1 MDDIHPSY
9 HSPESR
15 ETLQTLL
22 QDITA
27 WEKSQKD
34 LWFWEK
40 IGRLPFQL
48 LDRLTPQSIQ
58 KKLGEAMDEVG
69 SYVQTGGQYL
79 VSEQGVLTRLSQ
91 EADALGGACLP
102 DEPLTLA
109 HVRSGLPLAVMDKAA
124 RQLAQSR
131 IAFATAQGATTG
143 FGGLF
148 TLAIDIPAILGLSL
162 KTIQEIAMT
171 YGYDPKEK
179 AERVFVIKCL
189 QFASADIVGKKAV
202 LEELADF
209 GNDQRQRE
217 TLSQLQ
223 GWREVVAAYRD
234 NFGWKKL
241 FQLVPIA
248 GMLFGAVL
256 NRGTL
261 QDVAEAATMLY
272 RKRRI
277 LERLE
282 LLERLTD

>member
-1 MDDIHPSY
+1 MPTEDIYPSY
-9 HSPESR
+9 PIPESQ
-15 ETLQTLL
+15 ETLYALL
-22 QDITA
+22 KDVEA

-48 LDRLTPQSIQ
+48 LDKLTPQSIQ

-79 VSEQGVLTRLSQ
+79 VSEQGVLARLHQ
-91 EADALGGACLP
+91 EAAAHSEHGMPG
-102 DEPLTLA
+102 EPLTLEEA
-109 HVRSGLPLAVMDKAA
+109 RRSLPIVVMDEAA

-162 KTIQEIAMT
+162 KTIQEIAIT
-171 YGYDPKEK
+171 YGFDPKEK
-179 AERVFVIKCL
+179 SERVFVIKCL

-202 LEELADF
+202 LGELADF
-209 GNDQRQRE
+209 GNEQRQRE

-277 LERLE
+277 LERLQ
-282 LLERLTD
+282 RLRS

>member
-1 MDDIHPSY
+1 MPADDALPSY
-9 HSPESR
+9 HIPESQ
-15 ETLQTLL
+15 ETLQAML
-22 QDITA
+22 QDIRA

-58 KKLGEAMDEVG
+58 KKLAEAMDEVG
-69 SYVQTGGQYL
+69 SYIQSGGQYL
-79 VSEQGVLTRLSQ
+79 VSEQGVLDRLRH
-91 EADALGGACLP
+91 E
-102 DEPLTLA
+102 TLSA
-109 HVRSGLPLAVMDKAA
+109 GIGSPSGFPRTLEEVRGLPVATMDGAA
-124 RQLAQSR
+124 RQLARSR
-131 IAFATAQGATTG
+131 VAFATAQGVTTG
-143 FGGLF
+143 FGGLL

-171 YGYDPKEK
+171 YGYDPNER
-179 AERVFVIKCL
+179 AERVFAIKCL

-209 GNDQRQRE
+209 GNDLRQRE
-217 TLSQLQ
+217 ALSQLQ

-261 QDVAEAATMLY
+261 QDVTEAATMLY
-272 RKRRI
+272 RKRRV
-277 LERLE
+277 LERLQ
-282 LLERLTD
+282 RLVT

>member
-1 MDDIHPSY
+1 MTTDPIQPYPHT
-9 HSPESR
+9 PESR
-15 ETLQTLL
+15 EALIAMLN
-22 QDITA
+22 DIAT

-48 LDRLTPQSIQ
+48 LDRLTPQAIQ
-58 KKLGEAMDEVG
+58 KKLAQAMDEVG
-69 SYVQTGGQYL
+69 SYVQSGGRYL
-79 VSEQGVLTRLSQ
+79 VSESGVLSRLQ
-91 EADALGGACLP
+91 EELAAS
-102 DEPLTLA
+102 DEARGEAKEAPLTLA
-109 HVRSGLPLAVMDKAA
+109 DVPGLPLAVMNRAA
-124 RQLAQSR
+124 ASLTHNR
-131 IAFATAQGATTG
+131 IKLATAQGATTG

-162 KTIQEIAMT
+162 KTIQEVAMV

-179 AERVFVIKCL
+179 PERVFVIKCL

-202 LEELADF
+202 LEELADY
-209 GNDQRQRE
+209 GNESRKPE
-217 TLSQLQ
+217 SLSQLQ

-256 NRGTL
+256 NRSTL

-277 LERLE
+277 LERL
-282 LLERLTD
+282 RQQQ